1 MEKAKKQASV
11 AELGGIFQ
19 EVETV
24 IIAHNTGLT
33 VAQMTDLRRK
43 VRASGALIKVA
54 KNRLVKIALKGTN
67 FEGLEKH
74 FKGPTTITY
83 SKDPVSAAK
92 AIAEFAKTNEK
103 LVILGGAMGN
113 NILDVNG
120 VKQLAT
126 MPSLDELRG
135 KLVGLLNAPATKLVQ
150 VLQAPPGQ
158 LARIFGAKAAKGE

>member
-1 MEKAKKQASV
+1 MEKAKKAVSV
-11 AELGGIFQ
+11 AEMSGIFK

-24 IIAHNTGLT
+24 IIAHNKGLT
-33 VAQMTDLRRK
+33 VAEMTDLRRR

-67 FEGLEKH
+67 FEQLEKH

-103 LVILGGAMGN
+103 LVILGGAMGAN
-113 NILDVNG
+113 ALNADG

-126 MPSLDELRG
+126 MPSIDELRG
-135 KLVGLLNAPATKLVQ
+135 KIVGLVQAPATKLVR
-150 VLQAPPGQ
+150 VLSAPPGQ
-158 LARIFGAKAAKGE
+158 LARIFGAYSTK

>member
-1 MEKAKKQASV
+1 MEKAQKAISV
-11 AELGGIFQ
+11 AEMSGIFK

-24 IIAHNTGLT
+24 IIAHNKGLT
-33 VAQMTDLRRK
+33 VAEITDLRRK

-67 FEGLEKH
+67 FEGLDKH

-83 SKDPVSAAK
+83 SKDPVAAAK

-103 LVILGGAMGN
+103 LVILGGAMGASL
-113 NILDVNG
+113 LDVNG

-126 MPSLDELRG
+126 MPSIDELRA
-135 KLVGLLNAPATKLVQ
+135 KLVGLINAPATKLVQ
-150 VLQAPPGQ
+150 VVQAPAGQ
-158 LARIFGAKAAKGE
+158 LARIFGAYAAK

>member
-1 MEKAKKQASV
+1 MEKAKKLVSV
-11 AELGGIFQ
+11 KEMSGIFQ

-24 IIAHNTGLT
+24 IIAHNNGLT

-67 FEGLEKH
+67 FEGLDKH
-74 FKGPTTITY
+74 FTGPTTITY

-92 AIAEFAKTNEK
+92 AIAEFAKTNDK
-103 LVILGGAMGN
+103 LVILGGAMGQN
-113 NILDVNG
+113 LLDVEG

-126 MPSLDELRG
+126 MPSLDELRA
-135 KLVGLLNAPATKLVQ
+135 KIVGLLNAPATKLVQ
-150 VLQAPPGQ
+150 IVQAPAGQ
-158 LARIFGAKAAKGE
+158 LARIFGAYAAK